1 LCALCF
7 LCAGIA
13 RAADG
18 RDVVVLVNTA
28 SPHSVEIGAHYAKLR
43 NVPDKN
49 ICRIT
54 CTTSESMS
62 RKSFDTKIREP
73 LRAWLVKKGLAE
85 KKPDGVL
92 SLKVAYLV
100 STYGVPLKVREDYA
114 NVPLK
119 ELPRDPLKVTAAAVD
134 SELSLIALPKH
145 RLDGSLANPLYRNA
159 KAKTGAV
166 LFTARLDGPTPEIAR
181 GLVDAAIKTEA
192 DGLAGIAYID
202 ALGLTKGTYKLGDK
216 WLLAVG
222 GILKKAGFFTRVDRA
237 AATFHAD
244 VPMPHAAF
252 YFGWYSATVSGPMA
266 RDDFRFAP
274 GAIAYHLHSASA
286 ARVRT
291 TRIGWVG
298 PLLDKGAAV
307 TMGAVFE
314 PYLDGTVDTGEFTRL
329 LLAGKTFAES
339 AHRATPK
346 TSWMMTFIGDPLYAP
361 FRAGRRDAA
370 MAGGPFWRDVHEADL
385 VTEQDVTPHSAPFRY
400 YPPFRAGRRDAAMA
414 GGPFWRDVHEAVLAT
429 EKGDIARAL
438 AACAKHGSKPIF
450 VELAALAQSRAGN
463 ADAAR
468 KLWLKLAGLVKDDY
482 SAVLAHGH
490 VGDSFVASGKP
501 KLAMEAYIR
510 GAAARPQSPHTLP
523 LYRKGL
529 RLARSL
535 KKSEQEAGLWLALAD
550 NFPSEPIGRFA
561 AGELW
566 ARGLRT
572 KCSQPTLP
580 VTLVANAPVID
591 GQPGD
596 PAWKK
601 AAGIDVF
608 LYCGGPQVVV
618 PRIRARLVRDA
629 TALYLLAEMHGATGG
644 GPAARDE
651 SFEIMLAPE
660 RDAIRASRIAIPRRG
675 RAVTSLK
682 GITWRRRELF
692 VKSGRRMRSIGWLIE
707 MKIPFAALGAEPPA
721 TGSIWAANFVER
733 NSVPQFPFQ
742 IIPSFRS
749 WAMCGDDPLA
759 ADCGGYLI
767 FK

>member
-1 LCALCF
+1 MISRIIPLCALCF

-18 RDVVVLVNTA
+18 RDVVILVNTA

-49 ICRIT
+49 ICRIA
-54 CTTSESMS
+54 CTTSEAIS
-62 RKSFDTKIREP
+62 RKSFDEKIRGP
-73 LRAWLVKKGLAE
+73 LRSWLVEKGLAE
-85 KKPDGVL
+85 KNPDGVL

-114 NVPLK
+114 DAPLK
-119 ELPRDPLKVTAAAVD
+119 ELPRDPLRVTAAAVD
-134 SELSLIALPKH
+134 SELSLLALPKH
-145 RLDGSLANPLYRNA
+145 RLDGSLANPLYGNA
-159 KAKTGAV
+159 KAKTSAV
-166 LFTARLDGPTPEIAR
+166 LFTARLDGPTPEIAK
-181 GLVDAAIKTEA
+181 GLVDAAIKAEA
-192 DGLAGIAYID
+192 NGLDGIAYID

-222 GILKKAGFFTRVDRA
+222 GILKNAGFFTRVDRA

-266 RDDFRFAP
+266 RDDFRFVP
-274 GAIAYHLHSASA
+274 GAVAYHLHSASA

-298 PLLDKGAAV
+298 SLLDKGAAV

-314 PYLDGTVDTGEFTRL
+314 PYLNGTVDTGEFTRL

-361 FRAGRRDAA
+361 FRAGRRGAA
-370 MAGGPFWRDVHEADL
+370 MAGGRFWRDV
-385 VTEQDVTPHSAPFRY
+385 R
-400 YPPFRAGRRDAAMA
+400 
-414 GGPFWRDVHEAVLAT
+414 EAVLAT
-429 EKGDIARAL
+429 EKGDIARAM
-438 AACAKHGSKPIF
+438 AVCAKHGSEPIF
-450 VELAALAQSRAGN
+450 VELAALAQSRAGH

-468 KLWLKLAGLVKDDY
+468 ELWLKLAGLVKDDY

-490 VGDSFVASGKP
+490 IGDSFVASAKP
-501 KLAMEAYIR
+501 KQAMEAYIR
-510 GAAARPQSPHTLP
+510 GAAARPRSPHALP
-523 LYRKGL
+523 LYRNGL

-535 KKSEQEAGLWLALAD
+535 KKSEQEAGLWTALAD
-550 NFPSEPIGRFA
+550 NFPSKPIGRFA

-566 ARGLRT
+566 ARGLRK

-580 VTLVANAPVID
+580 VKLVAKAPVID
-591 GQPGD
+591 GVPDD
-596 PAWKK
+596 PMWKD
-601 AAGIDVF
+601 AAGIDAF
-608 LYCGGPQVVV
+608 LHHGGPQVVV
-618 PRIRARLVRDA
+618 PKLRVRIVRDA
-629 TALYLLAEMHGATGG
+629 AALYLLAEMNSGAGG
-644 GPAARDE
+644 GPAAHDE
-651 SFEIMLAPE
+651 SFEMMLSPA
-660 RDAIRASRIAIPRRG
+660 RDAVEAVRIAIPRRAG
-675 RAVTSLK
+675 RTVLPK
-682 GITWRRRELF
+682 GITWRKRELL
-692 VKSGRRMRSIGWLIE
+692 VKSGRRVRNLGWLIE
-707 MKIPFAALGAEPPA
+707 MKIPFAALGPELPA
-721 TGSIWAANFVER
+721 ADSIWAANFVER

-749 WAMCGDDPLA
+749 WAKCDDDPLA
-759 ADCGGYLI
+759 ADCGGYLV
-767 FK
+767 FDE